1 MHVSMEVFGIRL
13 VGFNELN
20 AQRLLMTIIV
30 LIVLMGLKSL
40 SRLAIR
46 KFISAHD
53 QLAVRFWARQGVS
66 LVFAIVT
73 TILLLS
79 IWFRDPARLATGLGL
94 VTAGLAFALQKVI
107 TSFAGYLLI
116 MRGGTFS
123 VGDRISM
130 GGIRGD
136 VVTLGFMQT
145 TILEMGQPPAVQGA
159 EPAMWVKS
167 RQFTGR
173 IVTVTNDKIF
183 EEPVYNYTRD
193 FPFIWEEITI
203 PVKYTADYSA
213 VEKLM
218 EACACRHSE
227 EIMEMS
233 ESDRLKL
240 ENRYGVKFDDT
251 LPRVFMRLTD
261 NWLEL
266 SVRFLVRDHAIR
278 ITNDRISRDILKGL
292 ESLGVEVASSTFEVV
307 GMPSLQLRPQEFPAG
322 SEKIR
327 PREAH

>member
-1 MHVSMEVFGIRL
+1 MEVFGIRL

-40 SRLAIR
+40 ARFAIR

-79 IWFRDPARLATGLGL
+79 IWFRDPTRLATGLGL

-136 VVTLGFMQT
+136 VVSLGFMQT

-183 EEPVYNYTRD
+183 EEPVFNYTRD
-193 FPFIWEEITI
+193 FPYIWEEITI
-203 PVKYTADYSA
+203 PVKYDANYA
-213 VEKLM
+213 GVEKVM
-218 EACACRHSE
+218 QQSAQRHSQ

-233 ESDRLKL
+233 REDRLKL

-251 LPRVFMRLTD
+251 LPKVFMRLTD

-278 ITNDRISRDILKGL
+278 ITNDLIARDILKGMEGL
-292 ESLGVEVASSTFEVV
+292 KVEVASATFEVV
-307 GMPSLQLRPQEFPAG
+307 GLPKLELAGAENLKGGQSRPPNELT
-322 SEKIR
+322 SN
-327 PREAH
+327 H